1 MAGPLGGAI
10 GSLAAA
16 TTEDEEDVD
25 GRPPRGC
32 YRYFRQWPPPKL
44 KKTSMVCSLGVM
56 SIFLAAATTEV
67 EDVDGG
73 RPRGAVGVSGSGH
86 HRS

>member
-1 MAGPLGGAI
+1 
-10 GSLAAA
+10 
-16 TTEDEEDVD
+16 
-25 GRPPRGC
+25 
-32 YRYFRQWPPPKL
+32 
-44 KKTSMVCSLGVM
+44 MVGSLGVM

-73 RPRGAVGVSGSGH
+73 RPRGAVGISGSGH